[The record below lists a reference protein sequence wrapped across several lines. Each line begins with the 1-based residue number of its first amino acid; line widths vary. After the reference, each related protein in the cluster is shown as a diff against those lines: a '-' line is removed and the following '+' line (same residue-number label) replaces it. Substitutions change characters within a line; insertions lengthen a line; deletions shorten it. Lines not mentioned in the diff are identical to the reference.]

1 MDKNEKKPRDA
12 VLGAVSKHQDEA
24 SKDVRTVDE
33 NFVNQARDV
42 VLSKVDHAKE
52 LTSAARDAL
61 GETAQQAWEV
71 TKTFVTPVSD
81 VFRRADGKEGTEL
94 RRYIGVARERL
105 NVQLYAAQM
114 QLQES
119 KKIADNQFVPV
130 KNTLQ
135 QLIIGSTVVIC
146 TELLKSNEFR
156 REHPEMAAI
165 AMAVVVGV
173 PSLLI
178 SGKWSA
184 VRNSAVAV
192 GAGAAACYRWDKSV
206 LEEAQVEL
214 EML

>member
-135 QLIIGSTVVIC
+135 QQ
-146 TELLKSNEFR
+146 LLKSNEFR